1 MARDVTIARRYAQ
14 ALFLAANT
22 KDVVARVG
30 QDLAAVQRADQAMG
44 DRLRLFLEA
53 PQVPSDQKI
62 AVVEAGLRPFA
73 HPLVVEFFKLLL
85 AKNRVF
91 RLRDIAVEFD
101 RLVEQH
107 QGIVRARVTSA
118 VALNDAE
125 LKGLIASLEQSLSK
139 KVKVDA
145 HVDPSILGG
154 LVVKVGDRIADRSV
168 TTQLSELR
176 EALLAASLSPQP
188 IPSERG

>member
-14 ALFLAANT
+14 ALFMAASR
-22 KDVVARVG
+22 KDVVARIG
-30 QDLAAVQRADQAMG
+30 QDLELVQSADRATDE
-44 DRLRLFLEA
+44 RLRLFLEA
-53 PQVPSDQKI
+53 PQVPTDKKL
-62 AVVEAGLRPFA
+62 AVIESVLRPFA

-85 AKNRVF
+85 AKKRLF
-91 RLRDIAVEFD
+91 RLRDVVVEFE

-118 VALNDAE
+118 VPLNDAE
-125 LKGLIASLEQSLSK
+125 LNGLVASLEQGLSK

-145 HVDPSILGG
+145 HVDPAILGG

-168 TTQLSELR
+168 TTLLSELR
-176 EALLAASLSPQP
+176 EQLLAASLS
-188 IPSERG
+188 

>member
-14 ALFLAANT
+14 ALFMAASK
-22 KDVVARVG
+22 KDVIARVG
-30 QDLAAVQRADQAMG
+30 QDLATLRTADQAAD

-53 PQVPSDQKI
+53 PQVPTDQKI
-62 AVVEAGLRPFA
+62 EVIEKGLRPFA
-73 HPLVVEFFKLLL
+73 HPLVVEFLKLLI
-85 AKNRVF
+85 AKKRLF
-91 RLRDIAVEFD
+91 RMRDIEHEFE

-118 VALNDAE
+118 VPLNDAE
-125 LKGLIASLEQSLSK
+125 LNGLVASLEQGLSK

-145 HVDPSILGG
+145 HVDPAILGG

-168 TTQLSELR
+168 TTLLSELR
-176 EALLAASLSPQP
+176 EQLLAASLS
-188 IPSERG
+188 